1 MSIDCFAC
9 SGNGCRICGDSG
21 WIEIMG
27 AGMVDPEVFKAVGYD
42 PEQVTGYAFG
52 MGVERIA
59 MIQYGIKDIRQ
70 LYENDTRYLCQ
81 FE

>member
-1 MSIDCFAC
+1 VC
-9 SGNGCRICGDSG
+9 SHSG

-42 PEQVTGYAFG
+42 PDQVTGYAFG

-70 LYENDTRYLCQ
+70 LYENDARYLCQ

>member
-1 MSIDCFAC
+1 
-9 SGNGCRICGDSG
+9 
-21 WIEIMG
+21 
-27 AGMVDPEVFKAVGYD
+27 
-42 PEQVTGYAFG
+42 